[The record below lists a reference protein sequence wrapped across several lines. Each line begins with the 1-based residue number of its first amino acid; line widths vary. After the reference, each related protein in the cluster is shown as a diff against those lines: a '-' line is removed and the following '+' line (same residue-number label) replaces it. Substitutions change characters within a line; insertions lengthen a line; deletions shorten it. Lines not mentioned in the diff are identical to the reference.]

1 MIPARVRTSGS
12 RDARGEVRS
21 DAELERH
28 AFKMRGVSP
37 TANLKLVRMIH
48 RRIKRLVMCSS
59 MSKSVRDDT
68 DDPSNAHRHPSVE
81 RTV

>member
-37 TANLKLVRMIH
+37 TANLKLVRMID
-48 RRIKRLVMCSS
+48 RRMNRLIICSS
-59 MSKSVRDDT
+59 MFKSVRDDNN
-68 DDPSNAHRHPSVE
+68 DP
-81 RTV
+81 